1 MWVTCPRDAIL
12 CGLLA
17 TGMLYY
23 VGMITSLY
31 CVGYLPQL
39 CVLVAGAGVA
49 TGEDDGDAH
58 GGLEKAEGIL
68 GQYI

>member
-1 MWVTCPRDAIL
+1 
-12 CGLLA
+12 
-17 TGMLYY
+17 MLYY